1 MFYANL
7 EQSCLMNLL
16 VWKTTTQALESGN
29 RSVIRKSEKIMK
41 KTFILISL
49 ATASLFSCV
58 KPDLEQTIED
68 PKEYNATLTA
78 SVPETK
84 VAIADDNVKLS
95 WNNGDEISVLTSNG
109 VYKTFVYNGESGASE
124 AEFKG
129 ILDEGETIGGY
140 AIYPANSQH
149 SVNEGIPSINLPSE
163 YQWNA
168 SEVMG
173 PMVAVVSEG
182 EALFTHAGGLFA
194 FDAKNV
200 PAGAKGFKFSTANNE
215 LVGVFP
221 YVDGVVTA
229 GTSNEGS
236 SVTMWFNALE
246 QNRDMKFY
254 IPVPV
259 GTYEDFTVS
268 YIESDNSEK
277 IIRSSASKNIIA
289 AATVK
294 LFTVKVKN
302 DSYYVTAGGS
312 VEADGLSW
320 TTSTTLDNALGMA
333 EDGDVIHVAAGTYKP
348 QVALKYAG
356 DQLDGFKS
364 FLIDK
369 NITIIGGYPEVPSEG
384 AVADA
389 STNKT
394 VLDGD
399 SKAYHTL
406 VVAAPVVAGKT
417 VVLKGLVV
425 KGGNAA
431 NSNAVVTLNSNTLNG
446 GQGGGIAF
454 LGTNAELSD
463 VTVSNNSAG
472 GAAGIFT
479 AASKV
484 KMTNCTIAEN
494 TVTGGNAGGAQFSSG
509 SDIVMDGCTITKN
522 TAVNAGGLYLYA
534 AAEKTCSA
542 VIKNTLISLNT
553 ATTNHGAMWV
563 RDDSGSHLLS
573 ASFEGC
579 TFSENSAKQSAVA
592 QCINADV
599 IFDSCSFV
607 KNTGTANGSIMTL
620 YENCDILMDKCAF
633 KENNVFNG
641 AIYLYT
647 NAKATKPNLTISNSS
662 FSGNVSTGD
671 NGVVWA
677 RGDNGNITFNC
688 ANSTF
693 SGNKAAR
700 RSAIFL
706 YKVTSANLISN
717 TIAGNVL
724 TGSTKTGAV
733 DNNASTVNVSSNNII
748 SGNTDNKDA
757 NGTFTHKYSIIGSTC
772 YNASGAAA
780 TVDPAWNVA
789 EMLGQLNEYGVCPLL
804 GSSNPALTNGM
815 PVAEL
820 KALANDYLSAD
831 VLGKDQLGNERA
843 GNVIGAYVVK

>member
-1 MFYANL
+1 M
-7 EQSCLMNLL
+7 
-16 VWKTTTQALESGN
+16 
-29 RSVIRKSEKIMK
+29 R

-49 ATASLFSCV
+49 ATVSLFSCV
-58 KPDLEQTIED
+58 KPELDQVVEPTN
-68 PKEYNATLTA
+68 EYNATLTA
-78 SVPETK
+78 SVQETR

-109 VYKTFVYNGESGASE
+109 VYKTFVYNGADGAST
-124 AEFKG
+124 AEFRG
-129 ILDEGETIGGY
+129 YLAEGETIGNH
-140 AIYPANSQH
+140 AIYPANPQH
-149 SVNEGIPSINLPSE
+149 TVNDEVPSIYLPSE
-163 YQWNA
+163 YQWNG

-173 PMVAVVSEG
+173 PMVAVINDA

-200 PAGAKGFKFSTANNE
+200 PAGAKGFKFSTATKE
-215 LVGVFP
+215 ITGVFP
-221 YVDGVVTA
+221 YEEGVVTA
-229 GTSNEGS
+229 GNSEEGS
-236 SVTMWFNALE
+236 SVTMWFNSLE
-246 QNRDMKFY
+246 QGDDMKFY

-268 YIESDNSEK
+268 YIDSDNSEK
-277 IIRSSASKNIIA
+277 TIRSSGSKNIIA

-302 DSYYVTAGGS
+302 DSYYVTADGS

-320 TTSTTLDNALGMA
+320 ATSTTLDNALGMA

-348 QVALKYAG
+348 QVALKYSG
-356 DQLDGFKS
+356 DQQDGFKS
-364 FLIDK
+364 FLVDK
-369 NITIIGGYPEVPSEG
+369 NITVIGGYPEVPSEG

-417 VVLKGLVV
+417 VVLKGLAV

-431 NSNAVVTLNSNTLNG
+431 NSSAVVTLNGNTLNG

-454 LGTNAELSD
+454 LGSNAELNNI
-463 VTVSNNSAG
+463 TVSNNKAG
-472 GAAGIFT
+472 GAGGVFT

-509 SDIVMDGCTITKN
+509 SDIVMDGCSVTKN

-534 AAEKTCSA
+534 AAGKTCS
-542 VIKNTLISLNT
+542 VVVKNTLLSLNT

-573 ASFEGC
+573 AVFEAC

-599 IFDSCSFV
+599 RFDSCSFV

-647 NAKATKPNLTISNSS
+647 NAKATKPNLTVTNSS

-671 NGVVWA
+671 NGVIWA
-677 RGDNGNITFNC
+677 RGDSGTITINC

-706 YKVTSANLISN
+706 YNVKNANLISN
-717 TIAGNVL
+717 TITGNVL

-733 DNNASTVNVSSNNII
+733 DNNASTVNVSCNNII

-757 NGTFTHKYSIIGSTC
+757 NGTFTHKYSIVGSTC
-772 YNASGAAA
+772 YNASGAK
-780 TVDPAWNVA
+780 VEVNPAWNVA
-789 EMLGQLNEYGVCPLL
+789 NMLGQLNESGVCPLL

-831 VLGKDQLGNERA
+831 VLGKDQIGNERT
-843 GNVIGAYVVK
+843 GNVMGASVAK

>member
-1 MFYANL
+1 
-7 EQSCLMNLL
+7 
-16 VWKTTTQALESGN
+16 
-29 RSVIRKSEKIMK
+29 MK

>member
-1 MFYANL
+1 MVTN
-7 EQSCLMNLL
+7 
-16 VWKTTTQALESGN
+16 VES
-29 RSVIRKSEKIMK
+29 RKSEKIMK
-41 KTFILISL
+41 KTFILITL
-49 ATASLFSCV
+49 AAVSLFSCV
-58 KPDLEQTIED
+58 KPEFEQTVE
-68 PKEYNATLTA
+68 PANEYNASLTA
-78 SVPETK
+78 SVPKSK
-84 VAIADDNVKLS
+84 VTIADDNIKLS

-109 VYKTFVYNGESGASE
+109 VYKTFVYNGSDGVAT

-129 ILDEGETIGGY
+129 YLDEGETIGGY

-149 SVNEGIPSINLPSE
+149 SVNEGVPSINLPSE
-163 YQWNA
+163 YQWKA

-200 PAGAKGFKFSTANNE
+200 PAGAKGFKFSTAAKE
-215 LVGVFP
+215 VTGLFP
-221 YVDGVVTA
+221 YVEEVVTA
-229 GTSNEGS
+229 GNSEEGS

-246 QNRDMKFY
+246 QDSDMKFY

-277 IIRSSASKNIIA
+277 IIRSSASKNIIE

-320 TTSTTLDNALGMA
+320 ATSTTLDNALGMA
-333 EDGDVIHVAAGTYKP
+333 EDGDVIHVAAGAYKP
-348 QVALKYAG
+348 QVALEYAG
-356 DQLDGFKS
+356 DQQDGFKS
-364 FLIDK
+364 FLIDR

-389 STNKT
+389 SANKT
-394 VLDGD
+394 ILDGD

-406 VVAAPVVAGKT
+406 IVAAPKTSDKKVVINGIT
-417 VVLKGLVV
+417 V

-431 NSNAVVTLNSNTLNG
+431 NSSAVVTLNGNILNG

-479 AASKV
+479 TASKV
-484 KMTNCTIAEN
+484 KMTSCTITEN
-494 TVTGGNAGGAQFSSG
+494 TVTGGNAGGAQFSSD
-509 SDIVMDGCTITKN
+509 SDIVMDNCTITKN

-534 AAEKTCSA
+534 AAGKTCSA
-542 VIKNTLISLNT
+542 VIKNNTIISLNT

-579 TFSENSAKQSAVA
+579 TFSENNAKQSAVA
-592 QCINADV
+592 QCINAEV
-599 IFDSCSFV
+599 RFESCSFIN
-607 KNTGTANGSIMTL
+607 NTGTANGSIMTL

-633 KENNVFNG
+633 KENNVSSG

-647 NAKATKPNLTISNSS
+647 NGKATEPNLTVTNSS

-671 NGVVWA
+671 NGVIWA
-677 RGDNGNITFNC
+677 RGDNGTITFNC

-706 YKVTSANLISN
+706 YQVKNSNLISN
-717 TIAGNVL
+717 TITGNVL

-733 DNNASTVNVSSNNII
+733 DNNASTVNVSCNNII

-757 NGTFTHKYSIIGSTC
+757 NGTFTHKYSIVGSTY
-772 YNASGAAA
+772 YNASGAAT

-789 EMLGQLNEYGVCPLL
+789 EMLGQLNKYGVCPLL
-804 GSSNPALTNGM
+804 LPDANPAFTYGMSSTQLT
-815 PVAEL
+815 
-820 KALANDYLSAD
+820 ALANDYVSVD
-831 VLGKDQLGNERA
+831 VLSKDQLGNTRT
-843 GNVIGAYVVK
+843 GNVIGAWVANKTNE